1 MAENN
6 LNSKFNFSANKVHVH
21 HWPLNS
27 SVWSELT
34 KENVNFDLNS
44 NPEKKDILIEDQKIR
59 INDYEFYKIK
69 KVGVTVP
76 LFKNETRMV
85 FESQFRN
92 INAHVHITT
101 NSQNYLEI
109 FNKLMVWKNRC
120 FPDFP

>member
-1 MAENN
+1 MSENN
-6 LNSKFNFSANKVHVH
+6 LYSKINFSANKVHVH

-27 SVWSELT
+27 PVWSKSI
-34 KENVNFDLNS
+34 KENVDLDLND
-44 NPEKKDILIEDQKIR
+44 NPEIKEILIDDQKIR
-59 INDYEFYKIK
+59 IDDYEFNKIK

-85 FESQFRN
+85 FEGQNRN
-92 INAHVHITT
+92 IYAHVHITT

-120 FPDFP
+120 FPNFS